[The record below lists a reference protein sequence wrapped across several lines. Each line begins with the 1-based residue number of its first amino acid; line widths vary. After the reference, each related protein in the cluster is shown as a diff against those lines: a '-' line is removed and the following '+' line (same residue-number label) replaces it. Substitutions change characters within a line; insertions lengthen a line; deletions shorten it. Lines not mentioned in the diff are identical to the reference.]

1 MYDMSD
7 APANVKRQWKVVRL
21 MHVAQ
26 TNCVMKI
33 SSTWQMEFSWPNVAI
48 SVKNSLTIL
57 CHNVCNSTHL
67 STTFYGH
74 TCVLLCLESNCGTD
88 GVMFSAVWRGSPLVV
103 TCDKLL

>member
-1 MYDMSD
+1 
-7 APANVKRQWKVVRL
+7 
-21 MHVAQ
+21 
-26 TNCVMKI
+26 
-33 SSTWQMEFSWPNVAI
+33 MEFSWPNVAI
-48 SVKNSLTIL
+48 SVKNSMTIL